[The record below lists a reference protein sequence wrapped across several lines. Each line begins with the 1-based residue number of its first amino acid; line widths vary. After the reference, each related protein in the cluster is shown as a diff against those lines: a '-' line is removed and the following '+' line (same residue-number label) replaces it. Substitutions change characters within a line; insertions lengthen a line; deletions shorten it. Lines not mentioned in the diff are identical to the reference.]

1 VIESKKRMGQHI
13 AIERSG
19 DENIAIDGGWLFG
32 VV

>member
-1 VIESKKRMGQHI
+1 MGQNI